1 MIQCVFSISCD
12 NAQHATD
19 TLFIKAAYTYY
30 SVYLNDTKITLHKK
44 HTHTHLLRL
53 FRELFIQ
60 KLYTL
65 TQGTA
70 LFIQISL
77 SLSLT
82 CTRTHTHTHTHTCIH
97 THTVYTYLGDSTH
110 LTSHTHTH
118 IQYTYTQCTHTH
130 SLQKL

>member
-1 MIQCVFSISCD
+1 MCFSWD

-19 TLFIKAAYTYY
+19 TLLIKAAYTYY
-30 SVYLNDTKITLHKK
+30 SVYLNDTDITLHKI
-44 HTHTHLLRL
+44 THTHLLRL

-60 KLYTL
+60 RLYTL

-82 CTRTHTHTHTHTCIH
+82 CTHTHTQTHAYIEFT
-97 THTVYTYLGDSTH
+97 
-110 LTSHTHTH
+110 LT
-118 IQYTYTQCTHTH
+118 
-130 SLQKL
+130 